1 MSENAQVLVEDGPNV
16 GDLLRSYRET
26 VSQLGHWTDQCSVS
40 FDDRRN
46 YWPGKTNDLRKGG
59 SEALP
64 WEGASDCESL
74 VVGERIQ
81 AYVSM
86 CMFALARANIR
97 AYPVEVGDTAAAQ
110 VVSSFIRW
118 MRDSYIPGFHR
129 QMELTANYLFEKGHG
144 ITYVGWEQKDMTQLQ
159 RFDLEQIAA
168 EAPDMARMLMD
179 ESYDDDL
186 VEMLL
191 EQWPKLRKR
200 EARKALRR
208 LRKDGYAELPV
219 YVRTIDRP
227 VVQALA
233 TDVDVFF
240 PHYCTDPQQAPFV
253 HRRVLMTPT
262 ELLSKVSTE
271 GWDEKW
277 VDHVIEKLRGTHTND
292 IDAKD
297 SAAFLAQFDE
307 GNSDFVEVI
316 YTYQRL
322 MKDGAE
328 GIYCTVWHQSHTG
341 SNAHAKH
348 TLLEGLPDYPFIVT
362 ELHRDS
368 KRLYD
373 TRSMVDLLRGVQ
385 WQVKAERDAR
395 IDRASLATLPPSKG
409 PVGRPKP
416 EFRPGGHVTERRPGE
431 YGWADPPPADPGSLE
446 IESTML
452 AQADRMVG
460 LSNPNEDPEA
470 QMKRAFYLDK
480 FLSHVRDVLSAAFSA
495 FNRYGPAQLFFRVS
509 GIPEPQQFERMD
521 PNHEMDLHVS
531 WDAQNHD
538 PETVEKKLSQMLQLV
553 QYDRT
558 GKIDISKMLDFA
570 AAAIDPVLA
579 DTVLQ
584 AEEQGTAKVARDV
597 AEDLTMIF
605 AGIEVGARPQGAQI
619 AMQIGQNYAQQPDV
633 AERLQNDE
641 AFAARL
647 QKYFEQYQFQLQQ
660 QKNAETGKLG
670 TEPAEFQGIQ
680 QAS

>member
-1 MSENAQVLVEDGPNV
+1 MSDNAQVLLKDTPNV
-16 GDLLRSYRET
+16 GDLLQNYQET
-26 VSQLGHWTDQCSVS
+26 VSQLGHWIDQCSVS
-40 FDDRRN
+40 FDERRN
-46 YWPGKTNDLRKGG
+46 YWPGKSNDLRKGG
-59 SEALP
+59 SDALP

-74 VVGERIQ
+74 VIGERIQ

-97 AYPVEVGDTAAAQ
+97 AYPVEAGDTAAAQ
-110 VVSSFIRW
+110 VVSSFIKW
-118 MRDSYIPGFHR
+118 MRDSGIPGFHR
-129 QMELTANYLFEKGHG
+129 EMELTCNYLFEKGHA

-168 EAPDMARMLMD
+168 EAPDMANMLLD
-179 ESYDDDL
+179 ESYDEEL
-186 VEMLL
+186 VGMLL
-191 EQWPKLRKR
+191 EQWPKLQKR
-200 EARKALRR
+200 EAKKALKK

-219 YVRTIDRP
+219 YVRSIDRP

-233 TDVDVFF
+233 TDVDIFF

-262 ELLSKVSTE
+262 ELLSKVGTE
-271 GWDEKW
+271 DWDEKW
-277 VDHVIEKLRGTHTND
+277 ADHVIEKLRGTHTND
-292 IDAKD
+292 IDAKN
-297 SAAFLAQFDE
+297 STAFLGQFNE

-341 SNAHAKH
+341 NNAHAKFA
-348 TLLEGLPDYPFIVT
+348 LLEGVPDYPFIVT

-395 IDRASLATLPPSKG
+395 IDRSSLANSLCSKG

-431 YGWADPPPADPGSLE
+431 YGWMDPPPADPGSIE

-460 LSNPNEDPEA
+460 LSSPEVDPDA

-480 FLSHVRDVLSAAFSA
+480 FLQHVRGVLSAAFSA
-495 FNRYGPAQLFFRVS
+495 FNRYGPPQLFFRVS
-509 GIPEPQQFERMD
+509 GIPEPQQFEKMD
-521 PNHEMDLHVS
+521 PNHEMDLRVS
-531 WDAQNHD
+531 WDAQSHD
-538 PETVEKKLSQMLQLV
+538 PETVERKLQSMLGLV

-579 DTVLQ
+579 DTVMQ

-597 AEDLTMIF
+597 AQDLSMIY
-605 AGIEVGARPQGAQI
+605 AGIEVGARPAGAQI
-619 AMQIGQNYAQQPDV
+619 AMQIGQNYMKQPDV
-633 AERLQNDE
+633 AERAQNDE
-641 AFAARL
+641 AFSARL

-660 QKNAETGKLG
+660 QQNAEIGKLG

-680 QAS
+680 GG